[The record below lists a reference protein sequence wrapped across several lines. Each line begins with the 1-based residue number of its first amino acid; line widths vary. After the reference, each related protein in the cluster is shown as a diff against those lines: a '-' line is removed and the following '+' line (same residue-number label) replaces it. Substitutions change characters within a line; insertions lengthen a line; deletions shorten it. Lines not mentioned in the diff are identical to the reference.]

1 MSEDL
6 TMKYKVYYETHMRN
20 EGSAHSTGVRTFYND
35 KTFYEWMLEYLQK
48 DFKKF
53 NIEITK
59 EWE

>member
-53 NIEITK
+53 NI
-59 EWE
+59 